1 MRSYFSA
8 ASIAAS
14 SAARSFAFATPTDEP
29 VPAGLTK
36 TGIGET
42 CLDGVQRVLTA
53 AREALARDKLPRRL
67 PDACG
72 VGDQLC
78 DGLIHT
84 GGGGRDVRTDIG
96 NARDLEQALNRA
108 VLAVF
113 AVHHG
118 EDHVDALTHNA
129 VVFKA

>member
-1 MRSYFSA
+1 M
-8 ASIAAS
+8 
-14 SAARSFAFATPTDEP
+14 P
-29 VPAGLTK
+29 
-36 TGIGET
+36 
-42 CLDGVQRVLTA
+42 QRVLTA
-53 AREALARDKLPRRL
+53 AREALARDKLPCCL

-72 VGDQLC
+72 IGDQLC

>member
-1 MRSYFSA
+1 MDKTVVVIVEDRVAHKRYKKIIGRTYRLKA
-8 ASIAAS
+8 H
-14 SAARSFAFATPTDEP
+14 DE
-29 VPAGLTK
+29 
-36 TGIGET
+36 EN
-42 CLDGVQRVLTA
+42 
-53 AREALARDKLPRRL
+53 
-67 PDACG
+67 ACG